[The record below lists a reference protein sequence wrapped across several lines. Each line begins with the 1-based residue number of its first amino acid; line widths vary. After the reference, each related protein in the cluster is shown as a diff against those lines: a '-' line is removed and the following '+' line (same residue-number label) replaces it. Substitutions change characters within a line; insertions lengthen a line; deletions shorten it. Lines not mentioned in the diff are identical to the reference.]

1 MNKPS
6 RSGASLL
13 RRLRIGLGCALLAFT
28 VGVSNLAN
36 ADDLDIYANQ
46 TLAANQAPLTVLV
59 LDLNLLNLD
68 SLVCHNILLSN
79 EADCIALRQLLT
91 FQQLFNILGVPMPL
105 LIGLDPLGLLGDLAN
120 STLSVLDTAP
130 ALLQALLG
138 NVVGV
143 LVGTIQS
150 TLGSVLGPLNPLN
163 LANNPALAL
172 FVALQ
177 ATLEPLINTRVALML
192 FHGDQGPANG
202 ACAFADLAS
211 LPGER
216 QTTPGCSNGAYFFLG
231 LINLVSITDLLTK
244 LVPQVLNV
252 VGNLLTGGATSGNL
266 ISGAPYQTKEAYV
279 ELARYLRGDRIFN
292 APLSAHDNL
301 LTGLLVRDT
310 GLETTD
316 SAGYKAYKGGL
327 KDYPQACTI
336 NMLHVQLTAP
346 DQQDDSD
353 ADLLRLFPLADRN
366 GDDQLSLAEV
376 VDSAATDGFVY
387 GNAGDRRKINS
398 YFLVQDSIGNLS
410 DLRALQNLGYN
421 VTTYTNLLGLAGRG
435 QDIAGS
441 VVSQVLSIDAS
452 LQSTSVGSSSTSATG
467 LAEGAYVA
475 EFHPDPDKK
484 PTWAGNLK
492 RLRLRADSSGKYQY
506 YDVNGQ
512 PAFASDGRLQNSA
525 LTYWTDT
532 SKLGSRA
539 SDGRVTTLGGAGQKI
554 PGYQLS
560 GGGSPGRG
568 NPAASSTSA
577 RKLFYDSYAAPNAGN
592 KIALAP
598 LNPDDAAVRSELAS
612 ATAAEAYSSP
622 VTLCQ
627 SVCDS
632 NASLCNGLC
641 SSNQSICNNLCNSN
655 QGLCELNC
663 GSSQSLCNSN
673 ATSARNLCNSNAS
686 TALGLCQLSNNIGL
700 CQTNANTAYGLC
712 KLPHDTTLSL
722 CTTAANTAKS
732 TCTLPHDTALSLCQT
747 NAGLALT
754 LCNLGC
760 LLGNSSCLAAC
771 ATTYNNSMAS
781 CTTTYNNNT
790 AGCNATYNS
799 SISSCNNSYNSGI
812 AGCTSTY
819 NNSLAACTTNYDNCT
834 TTYNSSVATC
844 TNNYNTAAAACS
856 SNYTSCNS
864 GCGSTGSS
872 CGNSCSSDA
881 SSCATSCSS
890 TLNSCTT
897 SCGTSSSRSV
907 DTVTREL
914 LLYARGYDVGGQ
926 TSPKGS
932 GPGSSP
938 TNAGISGRPWL
949 LGPVLHSRP
958 LAVNYGKRNGAS
970 SDDIRVLF
978 GSGDG
983 YLRMVRDDTG
993 VESWGFMPQ
1002 VLMSQLKVLREN
1014 QAGAALPYG
1023 VDGSPVV
1030 LIRDRGASSGANAG
1044 KLGTIGDN
1052 SQDRVLLFFG
1062 LRRGGS
1068 HYYAMDI
1075 TDPDAPGPDSDPC
1088 NGGAGARLAW
1098 SIGPEGLRRACS
1110 SGIVA
1115 GSESQYADLGLSF
1128 STPQLGR
1135 LRIDADGNAATTD
1148 DVVSKS
1154 VLIFGGGYNGGR
1166 SSAGTRIGKDLNN
1179 SRNSTASER
1188 IGKDDGNAGGSR
1200 GNALFIVD
1208 AETGALLWRA
1218 GRADSAGYTAG
1229 SLRYGHPLLV
1239 DSIPSE
1245 VTALDTNND
1254 GLTDRLYVGDTGGR
1268 LWRADLPG
1276 ADRGA
1281 WTLTPLASV
1290 GRHAEA
1296 TPTLASDRRIFNAPD
1311 YVPVRNHQSGGSDY
1325 DVVLFATG
1333 DREDPFNTTTQNWFY
1348 AYRDTDVVS
1357 GKTSDE
1363 IKTQESQLTA
1373 ARHSAFTDQ
1382 TTACASMSASGS
1394 SCQDLDLLTPGYRFQ
1409 LASSGEKAFSAPL
1422 SIGGVTSFSTYVPP
1436 QPDDA
1441 TCVPLEGSGRLYN
1454 IALRNSRPKPAVNQV
1469 GSDRASALPASGLPG
1484 EVTAVTNSTQAI
1496 SGQLQQQAVPPRLRA
1511 SWRERLGEN

>member
-1 MNKPS
+1 MN
-6 RSGASLL
+6 RASGSAALALRWLRVSL
-13 RRLRIGLGCALLAFT
+13 CSALLAFI

-36 ADDLDIYANQ
+36 ADDIDIYANQ
-46 TLAANQAPLTVLV
+46 TVATDQAPLTVLV
-59 LDLNLLNLD
+59 LDLNLLNLN
-68 SLVCHNILLSN
+68 SLVCHNVLLSN
-79 EADCIALRQLLT
+79 EPDCIALRQLLT

-105 LIGLDPLGLLGDLAN
+105 LVGLDPLGLLGDLAN

-150 TLGSVLGPLNPLN
+150 TLGSVLGPLNPLD

-177 ATLEPLINTRVALML
+177 ATLEPLVNTRVALML
-192 FHGDQGPANG
+192 FHGDQGPAGG

-231 LINLVSITDLLTK
+231 LINLVSVTDLLTK

-266 ISGAPYQTKEAYV
+266 ISGSPYQTKEAYV

-292 APLSAHDNL
+292 APLDANDNL

-353 ADLLRLFPLADRN
+353 VDLLRLFPLADRN
-366 GDDQLSLAEV
+366 GDGQLSLAEV
-376 VDSAATDGFVY
+376 VDSAATDGFIY
-387 GNAGDRRKINS
+387 GGAGDRRKINS
-398 YFLVQDSIGNLS
+398 YFLVQDSIGNLA
-410 DLRALQNLGYN
+410 DLSALKNLGYN
-421 VTTYTNLLGLAGRG
+421 VSTYTNLLGLAGRG
-435 QDIAGS
+435 QDISGS

-452 LQSTSVGSSSTSATG
+452 LQSTSIGSSSSSATG
-467 LAEGAYVA
+467 LSEGAYVA

-484 PTWAGNLK
+484 PNWAGNLK
-492 RLRLRADSSGKYQY
+492 RLRLHADSSGSYQY
-506 YDVNGQ
+506 YDANGQ
-512 PAFASDGRLQNSA
+512 LAFASDGRLQNSA
-525 LTYWTDT
+525 LTYWTDP
-532 SKLGSRA
+532 SKLGSR
-539 SDGRVTTLGGAGQKI
+539 STDGRVTTLGGAGQNI
-554 PGYQLS
+554 PGYQLG
-560 GGGSPGRG
+560 GGGSPGRA
-568 NPAASSTSA
+568 NPTGTSTTA

-592 KIALAP
+592 KFALTA
-598 LNPDDAAVRSELAS
+598 LHPDDTAVRSELIS
-612 ATAAEAYSSP
+612 ATAAEAYESP

-627 SVCDS
+627 SVCNS

-641 SSNQSICNNLCNSN
+641 STSQSSCNNLCNSN

-663 GSSQSLCNSN
+663 DSSQSLCNSN

-712 KLPHDTTLSL
+712 KLPHDTNLSL
-722 CTTAANTAKS
+722 CTSAAGTARS

-771 ATTYNNSMAS
+771 TTTYNNSMAS
-781 CTTTYNNNT
+781 CSSTYDNNT

-799 SISSCNNSYNSGI
+799 SITSCNDSYNSGI

-819 NNSLAACTTNYDNCT
+819 NNSLTACTSNYNNCTTSYDNSVAACTNTYD
-834 TTYNSSVATC
+834 
-844 TNNYNTAAAACS
+844 AAATTCS
-856 SNYTSCNS
+856 NNFSSCNS

-872 CGNSCSSDA
+872 CGSSCDANA
-881 SSCATSCSS
+881 SSCASSCAS
-890 TLNSCTT
+890 TLSSCTT
-897 SCGTSSSRSV
+897 SCGTSSSRSA

-914 LLYARGYDVGGQ
+914 LLYARGYDVGTQ
-926 TSPKGS
+926 TAPKGS

-938 TNAGISGRPWL
+938 TNAGISGRSWL
-949 LGPVLHSRP
+949 LGPLLHSRP
-958 LAVNYGKRNGAS
+958 LAVNYGKRGGGS

-1002 VLMSQLKVLREN
+1002 AVMGQLKLLREN
-1014 QAGAALPYG
+1014 QAGANLPYG

-1030 LIRDRGASSGANAG
+1030 LIRDRAASSGSNTG

-1052 SQDRVLLFFG
+1052 SEDRVLLFFG

-1075 TDPDAPGPDSDPC
+1075 TNPDAPAADSDPC
-1088 NGGAGARLAW
+1088 NGGSGARLLW
-1098 SIGPEGLRRACS
+1098 SVGPEGLRRACT
-1110 SGIVA
+1110 SGVVA
-1115 GSESQYADLGLSF
+1115 GTETQYADLGLTY

-1135 LRIDADGNAATTD
+1135 MRIDADGNPATTG

-1166 SSAGTRIGKDLNN
+1166 NSAGTKIGKDLNN
-1179 SRNSTASER
+1179 SRNSVASER
-1188 IGKDDGNAGGSR
+1188 IGKDDGNASSSR

-1218 GRADSAGYTAG
+1218 SRADSAGYTAG

-1239 DSIPSE
+1239 DSIPSD

-1254 GLTDRLYVGDTGGR
+1254 GYLDRLYVGDTGGR

-1276 ADRGA
+1276 SDRSA

-1311 YVPVRNHQSGGSDY
+1311 YVPVRNRQSGGSDY

-1333 DREDPFNTTTQNWFY
+1333 DREDPLNTTTQNWFY

-1357 GKTSDE
+1357 GKTSGE
-1363 IKTQESQLTA
+1363 INTQESQLSG

-1382 TTACASMSASGS
+1382 TTACASQTASSA
-1394 SCQDLDLLTPGYRFQ
+1394 CKDLDLLTPGYRF
-1409 LASSGEKAFSAPL
+1409 LLGNSGEKAYSAPL
-1422 SIGGVTSFSTYVPP
+1422 TIGGVASFSTYVPP

-1454 IALRNSRPKPAVNQV
+1454 ISLRDSRPKPAINQI
-1469 GSDRASALPASGLPG
+1469 GSDRSTPLPAGGLPG
-1484 EVTAVTNSTQAI
+1484 EVTAVTSSTQAV
-1496 SGQLQQQAVPPRLRA
+1496 SGQLQKQAVPPRLRA